1 MAKEHFFLA
10 ENDAHLKLL
19 DEAARR
25 ASVSRGQA
33 FDDFLHMAVTALS
46 GGAMEREYLGV
57 VGKYSAGQPGK
68 RGIDSLCELFA
79 GIVAASETTR
89 DDIRDVL
96 GDLFEG
102 GISYGEA
109 GQYLTP
115 MPICRLNAQVLVG
128 GEAES
133 ADDTPVGELNPPTE
147 ATLPAPDREPK
158 SVYDPAC
165 GSGRMLLAVAEL
177 HRDWTLVGRD
187 VDLRCVQMTCLNLAL
202 RNLYGYV
209 LHGNSLKD
217 EVKLVYRTGLNAR
230 GGVIRYGSVRELNEK
245 FGTISESDVST
256 EPVAPCSPD
265 TGITSPAATTKTSS
279 PPDPRPGKQLRLF

>member
-1 MAKEHFFLA
+1 MAKEHFFLD
-10 ENDAHLKLL
+10 ENRTHLKLL

-25 ASVSRGQA
+25 ASVSRGRA

-46 GGAMEREYLGV
+46 GGAMEQEYLGV
-57 VGKYSAGQPGK
+57 VGKYSTGQPGK

-79 GIVAASETTR
+79 GIIAASETTR

-109 GQYLTP
+109 GQYFTP
-115 MPICRLNAQVLVG
+115 MNICRLNARLILGEQESDDQQTFDEITTPESETADIPLV
-128 GEAES
+128 
-133 ADDTPVGELNPPTE
+133 V
-147 ATLPAPDREPK
+147 PAPNERK

-165 GSGRMLLAVAEL
+165 GSGRMLLAVAEV
-177 HRDWTLVGRD
+177 HRGWTFVGRD
-187 VDLRCVQMTCLNLAL
+187 VDLRCVRMTCLNMAL

-209 LHGNSLKD
+209 IHGNSLKD

-230 GGVIRYGSVRELNEK
+230 GGVIRYATSQELNQQ
-245 FGTISESDVST
+245 FGVEHQPEVDSR
-256 EPVAPCSPD
+256 
-265 TGITSPAATTKTSS
+265 PAATATVPLQANIQPVS
-279 PPDPRPGKQLRLF
+279 PFAQPGKQLRLF